1 MKTKMN
7 ILCPL
12 ISISCLALTGY
23 LLYLKNG
30 KNMID
35 IIIEEIDTIK

>member
-1 MKTKMN
+1 MKKGMN
-7 ILCPL
+7 LLCPL
-12 ISISCLALTGY
+12 ISISSLVLTGY
-23 LLYLKNG
+23 LLYKKNG